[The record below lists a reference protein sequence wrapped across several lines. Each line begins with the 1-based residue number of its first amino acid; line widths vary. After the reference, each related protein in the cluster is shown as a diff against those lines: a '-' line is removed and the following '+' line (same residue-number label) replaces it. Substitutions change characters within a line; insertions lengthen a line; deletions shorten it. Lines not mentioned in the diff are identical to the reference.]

1 MEGDVGWNHRTPRST
16 QGDAV
21 LLPLVTRRIRP
32 NRVHADLQL
41 LLHLS
46 FPFSLPFR
54 PFPLFDL
61 FSLRPPLPL
70 GAWRERF
77 FQSVRYS
84 DQLRSK
90 LN

>member
-46 FPFSLPFR
+46 FPFSLALR

-61 FSLRPPLPL
+61 FSLRPPFHLGL
-70 GAWRERF
+70 GASDF
-77 FQSVRYS
+77 FKACVIRIS
-84 DQLRSK
+84 
-90 LN
+90 